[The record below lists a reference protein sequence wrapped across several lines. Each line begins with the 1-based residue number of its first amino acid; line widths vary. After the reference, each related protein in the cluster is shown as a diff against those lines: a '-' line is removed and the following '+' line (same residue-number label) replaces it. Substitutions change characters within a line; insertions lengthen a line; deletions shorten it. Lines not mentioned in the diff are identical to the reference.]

1 MNKKVIHSVFQEV
14 VKKQPSRIA
23 VEAPDAR
30 ITYHDLNITANR
42 IAALL
47 HTIGC
52 TTGTI
57 VTVLMPSS
65 IELVGAMLGVFK
77 AGGVYL
83 PADIS
88 FSEHRL
94 RQIFTQTFDGIV
106 IVHEDTRE
114 AAVAIA
120 AGLGVDITHLILVE
134 KNNTL
139 RLFSGA
145 VEKAFDELPGWSED
159 PALTVD
165 GDSSNYIFFTSG
177 STGEAKPILGAHAG
191 LSHFVHW
198 EIREFG
204 IDDTCRISQ
213 ITQIT
218 FDASLRDIFVALIA
232 GGTLCI
238 PAADTKNNPAFLLN
252 WIADNHITMVHCVPS
267 LFRVL
272 TKELQAD
279 HGHHPRSFPDLKY
292 ILMAGEILYG
302 RDIAAWRKVAGEG
315 TALVNLYGATE
326 TTLIKTF
333 YRIREIPD
341 NPAHIIPAGV
351 PISNCI
357 VAIVKDNHIC
367 RAGEIGE
374 IYVKTPFATKGYY
387 KNEALTAQ
395 CFVQN
400 PLSGDAG
407 DIVYKTGD
415 LGRYLED
422 GNIEVLGR
430 LDSQVK
436 INGVRVEL
444 QEVELAMLKHSV
456 ITGAVAKTYRSD
468 DNQLSLIAY
477 YTGEKTEPTRLREM
491 LGKYLNGYMM
501 PAYFIHLP
509 EFPLSING
517 KIDKK
522 ALPLPEEVIMGDQHF
537 EPPVG
542 DMETALAEMWKEILG
557 LGKVSRNTSFFS
569 IGGHSLRAIQLVSRI
584 HRGFDV
590 SLKIT
595 DIFTHRTIEEQAR
608 LIGDS
613 LTDKY
618 ETITVAAPASS
629 YVLSSSQRRLW
640 LLSQFAEG
648 NKAYN
653 MQGSFVLDGH
663 INKAA
668 LEAAF
673 KAVLVRHESL
683 RTVFRVEE
691 DGAIRQYIHPA
702 EAITNDLLYQ
712 DLAREEEKAL
722 LLESAIQAAADHA
735 FDLAAGP
742 LVHLTLFRLSD
753 KKWVLSYVMH
763 HIISDGWS
771 MSVFMNELLGNY
783 NVLVAGNTLAPA
795 PLKLQYKDYAVWQQ
809 SHLEEDK
816 LNMQKAYWL
825 KQFEGQVPVLEFPA
839 DKPRP
844 VVKTFNGGK
853 VVKTIDTALT
863 EKMKQ
868 LCQKEDATLFM
879 GLLTVVSGL
888 LYKYSGQED
897 MIIGSPVA
905 GRDNVDLEDQI
916 GFYVNTIA
924 LKNHVEGT
932 HSITGLLAS
941 VKQTTLAAYGHQAYP
956 FDELIAAL
964 DLARDTSRNALF
976 DVMVILQ
983 NTGLL
988 KVDEHHIPAGIQISE
1003 YHSQGRITSKFDLLF
1018 NFHEAD
1024 GDLRLILEYNS
1035 DIYHHNT
1042 AVKLAAHFEQFLAA
1056 VVSAPATPV
1065 DALSLLTPEE
1075 KEQLLV
1081 TFNATAHNFSKEK
1094 TMTALFEEQVL
1105 LHPERTAVIAGGKE
1119 ISYQSLNEL
1128 ANRLGNYLRIN
1139 YNIRPDERI
1148 AVKLERSEWMV
1159 ITLMGILKS
1168 GAAYVPIDPGYPEER
1183 VSYLLTDSSAKILID
1198 EAFLEVF
1205 RQVSADYGSN
1215 NPEAVNSPAD
1225 LMYVIY
1231 TSGSTGKP
1239 KGCMLEHRGVV
1250 NRIEWMWHQFGFNV
1264 ADIILQKTTYTFDVS
1279 VWEIF
1284 MPLCMGAKMVIA
1296 DKQDIGTAES
1306 LLSLID
1312 KQKITC
1318 MHFVPGM
1325 MKNFMTELA
1334 GNDAWADRL
1343 QNLRRVIT
1351 SGEVL
1356 SPDTMQQ
1363 WYSRTDIPV
1372 YNLYGPTEASIDV
1385 TWYPV
1390 AKGDNIIPIG
1400 RPVWNTQMH
1409 IMDKTGALLPVG
1421 AVGEIAIAGMGLAR
1435 GYLNK
1440 PELTTAKF
1448 IANPFHPGSRLYL
1461 TGDIGRWLPDGNI
1474 EYLGR
1479 KDEQVKVRGIRIEL
1493 EEIEHALREHE
1504 KVEDAVVIARPDV
1517 TGDVFLLAYVTGRE
1531 KLDTAALRASLL
1543 TKLPSYMV
1551 PAAFMQLAR
1560 LPLTGS
1566 GKVDRKNLPV
1576 TDIMSTGTLV
1586 EYVAPRNDIETALV
1600 DIWKEVLG
1608 KVNIGVKDNFFELG
1622 GHSLK
1627 AMRLFSRV
1635 NKAFD
1640 VSYSL
1645 DALFSRPT
1653 IEDMAAE
1660 IERACWV
1667 STDMLEADNID
1678 NVERYTI

>member
-23 VEAPDAR
+23 VEAPGAHV
-30 ITYHDLNITANR
+30 TYNDLNITANK
-42 IAALL
+42 ISALL
-47 HTIGC
+47 NTIGC
-52 TTGTI
+52 ITGTI

-65 IELVGAMLGVFK
+65 IELVSAMLGVFK

-94 RQIFTQTFDGIV
+94 RQIFTQTFDGIL
-106 IVHEDTRE
+106 IVHEDTQE
-114 AAVAIA
+114 AAAAIA
-120 AGLGVDITHLILVE
+120 ASLGVDITHLILVG
-134 KNNTL
+134 KNNI
-139 RLFSGA
+139 RLFNGA
-145 VEKAFDELPGWSED
+145 REEKTFNESLSWSED
-159 PALTVD
+159 PALVVD

-204 IDDTCRISQ
+204 IDDSCRISQ

-238 PAADTKNNPAFLLN
+238 PAAGTKNNPAFLLN

-279 HGHHPRSFPDLKY
+279 HGHYPRSFPALKY
-292 ILMAGEILYG
+292 ILMAGEMLYG
-302 RDIAAWRKVAGEG
+302 KDIAAWRKVAGEG
-315 TALVNLYGATE
+315 TVLVNLYGATE

-333 YRIREIPD
+333 YHIREIPD
-341 NPAHIIPAGV
+341 NPSYIIPAGV

-367 RAGEIGE
+367 RVGEIGE

-422 GNIEVLGR
+422 GNIVVLGR

-444 QEVELAMLKHSV
+444 QEIELAMLKHPI

-477 YTGEKTEPTRLREM
+477 YIGEEIAPTLLREM

-522 ALPLPEEVIMGDQHF
+522 ALPLPEEVITGDLDF
-537 EPPVG
+537 DPPVG
-542 DMETALAEMWKEILG
+542 DMETALAEMWKEIIG
-557 LGKVSRNTSFFS
+557 LKKVGRNISFFN
-569 IGGHSLRAIQLVSRI
+569 IGGHSLRAIQLISRI

-595 DIFTHRTIEEQAR
+595 DIFTHRTIREQAQF
-608 LIGDS
+608 IAHS

-618 ETITVAAPASS
+618 ETITLAKPASS

-640 LLSQFAEG
+640 LLSQFTEG

-653 MQGSFVLDGH
+653 MQGSFILEGH

-673 KAVLVRHESL
+673 KVVLERHESL
-683 RTVFRVEE
+683 RTVFRVDEE
-691 DGAIRQYIHPA
+691 GAIRQHIQPMEEIMNGLIYWDL
-702 EAITNDLLYQ
+702 EAK
-712 DLAREEEKAL
+712 EKKEI
-722 LLESAIQAAADHA
+722 LLESAIQAAANHA
-735 FDLAAGP
+735 FDLAEGP
-742 LVHLTLFRLSD
+742 LVHLNLFRLTD
-753 KKWVLSYVMH
+753 NKWVLSYVMH

-783 NVLVAGNTLAPA
+783 NILLAGNTLVPV
-795 PLKLQYKDYAVWQQ
+795 PLKLQYKDYASWQDFQ
-809 SHLEEDK
+809 LVKDK
-816 LNMQKAYWL
+816 LNVHKVYWL

-853 VVKTIDTALT
+853 VVKVIDAALA

-868 LCQKEDATLFM
+868 FCQREDATLFM
-879 GLLTVVSGL
+879 GLLTVVSAL

-897 MIIGSPVA
+897 IIIGSPVA
-905 GRDNVDLEDQI
+905 GRENIDLEDQI

-924 LKNHVEGT
+924 LKNRIEGI
-932 HSITGLLAS
+932 HNITELLAA
-941 VKQTTLAAYGHQAYP
+941 VKQTALAAYSHQAFP
-956 FDELIAAL
+956 FDELITAL
-964 DLARDTSRNALF
+964 DLTRDTSRNALF

-983 NTGLL
+983 NTRLL
-988 KVDEHHIPAGIQISE
+988 KVDEHHIPANLQVSE
-1003 YHSQGRITSKFDLLF
+1003 YHSQGKITSKFDLLF
-1018 NFHEAD
+1018 NFHEVE

-1035 DIYHHNT
+1035 DIYYHNT
-1042 AVKLAAHFEQFLAA
+1042 VVKLAAHFEQFLAA
-1056 VVSAPATPV
+1056 VVKAPTTPV
-1065 DALSLLTPEE
+1065 DAVSLLTPEE
-1075 KEQLLV
+1075 KNHLMV
-1081 TFNATAHNFSKEK
+1081 TFNGTEHHFSKEK
-1094 TMTALFEEQVL
+1094 TMTALFEEQAL
-1105 LHPERTAVIAGGKE
+1105 LHPERTAVIAGEKV
-1119 ISYQSLNEL
+1119 ISYQSLNEI

-1139 YNIRPDERI
+1139 YNIRPDECI

-1168 GAAYVPIDPGYPEER
+1168 GGAYVPIDPGYPEER
-1183 VSYLLTDSSAKILID
+1183 VNYILTDSGVRILID

-1205 RQVSADYGSN
+1205 LNVSADYGSN
-1215 NPEAVNSPAD
+1215 NLEAVNSPAD

-1239 KGCMLEHRGVV
+1239 KGCMLEHGGVV
-1250 NRIEWMWHQFGFNV
+1250 NRIEWMWHQFGFDV

-1284 MPLCMGAKMVIA
+1284 MPLCMGARLVIA
-1296 DKQDIGTAES
+1296 DKDNMATADN

-1318 MHFVPGM
+1318 IHFVPSM
-1325 MKNFMTELA
+1325 MKNFMSELA
-1334 GNDAWADRL
+1334 GNDVWTDRL
-1343 QNLRRVIT
+1343 QSLRMVIT
-1351 SGEVL
+1351 SGEAL
-1356 SPDTMQQ
+1356 SPDTMNK
-1363 WYSRTDIPV
+1363 WYKNTDVPV

-1385 TWYPV
+1385 TWYAV
-1390 AKGDNIIPIG
+1390 AKRDVIIPIG

-1409 IMDKTGALLPVG
+1409 IIDKTGSLLPIG
-1421 AVGEIAIAGMGLAR
+1421 AIGEIAIAGVGLSR

-1440 PELTTAKF
+1440 PELTTEKF

-1479 KDEQVKVRGIRIEL
+1479 KDEQVKIRGIRIEL

-1504 KVEDAVVIARPDV
+1504 KVEDAVVIARPDA
-1517 TGDVFLLAYVTGRE
+1517 TGDVLLLAYVTGRE
-1531 KLDTAALRASLL
+1531 KLDVGVLRAFLL
-1543 TKLPSYMV
+1543 TKLPNYMV
-1551 PAAFMQLAR
+1551 PAAFMQLVR
-1560 LPLTGS
+1560 LPLTDS

-1576 TDIMSTGTLV
+1576 TDVMSTSAAV

-1600 DIWKEVLG
+1600 GIWKEVLG

-1627 AMRLFSRV
+1627 AMRLFSRIS
-1635 NKAFD
+1635 KDFD

-1653 IEDMAAE
+1653 IEDMAVE
-1660 IERACWV
+1660 LEQACWV
-1667 STDMLEADNID
+1667 KTDMLETDNSD
-1678 NVERYTI
+1678 NVERYII